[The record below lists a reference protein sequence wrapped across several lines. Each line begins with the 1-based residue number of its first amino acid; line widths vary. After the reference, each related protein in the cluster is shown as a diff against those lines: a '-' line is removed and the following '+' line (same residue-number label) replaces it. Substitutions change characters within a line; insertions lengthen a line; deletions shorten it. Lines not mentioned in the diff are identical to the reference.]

1 MNIFLFFDLRLFF
14 SLVLWLLKLWVD
26 IYTFYLRLCLFFYIC
41 FCRRVTLLVYVFNH
55 SYYSYHFFV
64 YAFVS
69 FLLNQLVYLSV
80 NFFIYSFKLVGLAT
94 SLFVV
99 IQGSKLIYFLKWNYL
114 VYYCLHKFF
123 LSTHQILILILTVPT
138 GSKW

>member
-1 MNIFLFFDLRLFF
+1 MFVGLRLFF
-14 SLVLWLLKLWVD
+14 SLVLLLLKLWID
-26 IYTFYLRLCLFFYIC
+26 IYTFYLLFCLFFYIC

-55 SYYSYHFFV
+55 SYFSYYFFV

-80 NFFIYSFKLVGLAT
+80 NYFIYSFNLVGLAT

-99 IQGSKLIYFLKWNYL
+99 IQVSKLIHLFKWNYL
-114 VYYCLHKFF
+114 VDYCLHKFF
-123 LSTHQILILILTVPT
+123 LSTNQILILILTVHT